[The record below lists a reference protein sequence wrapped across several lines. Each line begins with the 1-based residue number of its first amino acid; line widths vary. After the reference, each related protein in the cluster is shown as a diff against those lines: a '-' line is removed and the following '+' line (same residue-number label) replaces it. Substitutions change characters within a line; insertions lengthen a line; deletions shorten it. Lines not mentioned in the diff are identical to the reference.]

1 MVGEGGWVVLG
12 FGQVGGG
19 ERKRVALQGRE
30 TSSFPASACPGEDV
44 HCFVLFF

>member
-1 MVGEGGWVVLG
+1 MGCLRVWAS
-12 FGQVGGG
+12 GGG